1 MSKEITVPIGIS
13 NRHVHVSE
21 EDLQLLFGKGY
32 QLKNNKNLKQV
43 GQYAADE
50 IVTIQGSRGSIEKVR
65 ILGPVRKATQ
75 VEISITDSFKLG
87 VKAPVM
93 ESGNME
99 DTPGITIIGPKGT
112 VELKKG
118 VLVASRHIHMQDTMA
133 TELGFKNNDVV
144 KVETFGK
151 RALVFHNVLIRVHQ
165 DFRLEM
171 HVDMDEANAAALQN
185 DDLVKIII

>member
-1 MSKEITVPIGIS
+1 
-13 NRHVHVSE
+13 
-21 EDLQLLFGKGY
+21 
-32 QLKNNKNLKQV
+32 
-43 GQYAADE
+43 
-50 IVTIQGSRGSIEKVR
+50 
-65 ILGPVRKATQ
+65 
-75 VEISITDSFKLG
+75 
-87 VKAPVM
+87 M